1 MTIGKKRGPIVE
13 SGDNREVQFYLSF
26 SRLCYILG
34 KEEGWGGFET
44 PPCCGL
50 LSVPS
55 FKWGDIGVE
64 REIVIKNNF
73 TFKECRSKKRR

>member
-1 MTIGKKRGPIVE
+1 MDLSWRAGIIGRFNSIFHFQDFVIYLVKR
-13 SGDNREVQFYLSF
+13 
-26 SRLCYILG
+26 
-34 KEEGWGGFET
+34 KGGGVLKH

>member
-34 KEEGWGGFET
+34 KEEGWGSFET
-44 PPCCGL
+44 PPL
-50 LSVPS
+50 LRP
-55 FKWGDIGVE
+55 FICAKFQMGRHWGG
-64 REIVIKNNF
+64 
-73 TFKECRSKKRR
+73 KRDSN